1 VIDGPAEIAPG
12 SGFLLSA
19 LRSEA
24 APGARVDRHI
34 WTWT

>member
-1 VIDGPAEIAPG
+1 VWAG
-12 SGFLLSA
+12 SGFVLSA

-24 APGARVDRHI
+24 APGRSIARHI